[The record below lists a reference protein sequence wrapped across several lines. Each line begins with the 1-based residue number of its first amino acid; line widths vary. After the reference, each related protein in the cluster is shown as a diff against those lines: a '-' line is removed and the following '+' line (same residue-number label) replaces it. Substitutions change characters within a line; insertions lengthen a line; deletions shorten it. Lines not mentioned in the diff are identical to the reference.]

1 MTMRTRSILH
11 AAGAAAGLSVIGV
24 ALAQPHAA
32 SQPARPRQPAT
43 AQQRQG
49 DRAAADHQAQEAPAE
64 QTAITI
70 YSTAQPGAI
79 PPEVYRPLPG
89 GTNYYNPYQNQPLPG
104 YAVVKQ
110 ERTMQVPGSGDIRF
124 TDVASHIDP
133 TTVTFRSLT
142 APQETQVLEQSYQ
155 FDLVGADKLLER
167 FLDETITVE
176 QVRGDETVSI
186 TGTLLSAAGGI
197 ILQDDAGRLHAI
209 NGYANIVFPDR
220 PGGLV
225 TRPTLVWDVASAQP
239 GPQDVRVTY
248 QTSGITWWADYN
260 VVFTPGED
268 ANSGLLDVG
277 AWVSIIN
284 QSGATYNDA
293 KLKLIAGDVH
303 RAPQQPQPYP
313 MMARGMVMDQ
323 AAAAPGFA
331 EKAFFEYHLYTL
343 GRPTTIPDNST
354 KQIELFEA
362 ARGVPADKVLVY
374 YGLEGWPYGFLPEPA
389 IDRNFGVQSNTK
401 VDVYLRFDNDEESG
415 LGIPLP
421 SGRIRVNQL
430 DPADDTLEF
439 IGEDVIDHTP
449 RDEEVLIKL
458 GNAFDVVG
466 ERKQVDFRV
475 DQDDDWMEETI
486 EITLRNH
493 KDEPVNV
500 IVKENL
506 YRWVNWT
513 IKQST
518 HEYETHDSRTVHFP
532 VTVGADGEATLR
544 YTVRY
549 TW

>member
-1 MTMRTRSILH
+1 MTTRTRSILQ
-11 AAGAAAGLSVIGV
+11 AAGAAAGLSMAAL
-24 ALAQPHAA
+24 ALAQPE
-32 SQPARPRQPAT
+32 PAPRQPAAVQPRQGERANAAPRAQDRT
-43 AQQRQG
+43 AQ
-49 DRAAADHQAQEAPAE
+49 A
-64 QTAITI
+64 TAITI
-70 YSTAQPGAI
+70 YSTAAPGAI

-110 ERTMQVPGSGDIRF
+110 ERTMQLPGGGGGEIRF

-142 APQETQVLEQSYQ
+142 APEGTQVLEQSYQ
-155 FDLVGADKLLER
+155 FDLVGAEKLLER
-167 FLDETITVE
+167 FLDQTITVE

-186 TGTLLSAAGGI
+186 TGTLLSAAGGL
-197 ILQDDAGRLHAI
+197 ILQDDQGRLHTL
-209 NGYANIVFPDR
+209 NGYANIVFPDL

-225 TRPTLVWDVASAQP
+225 TRPTLVWDVQSEQP

-260 VVFTPGED
+260 VVFTPGEN

-284 QSGATYNDA
+284 QSGATYEDA

-313 MMARGMVMDQ
+313 AAARGIAMD
-323 AAAAPGFA
+323 ASSSVGFQ

-354 KQIELFEA
+354 KQIELFES

-389 IDRNFGVQSNTK
+389 VDRNFGVQSNTK
-401 VDVYLRFDNDEESG
+401 VDVYLRFDNDKESG

-421 SGRIRVNQL
+421 SGRIRVNQV
-430 DPADDTLEF
+430 DPGDETLEF

-449 RDEEVLIKL
+449 KGEEVLIKL

-466 ERKQVDFRV
+466 ERKQVDFRI

-486 EITLRNH
+486 EVTLRNH

-518 HEYETHDSRTVHFP
+518 HEYEKHDSRTVHFP